1 MKTIHLTALLLLCA
15 FVTTADCKN
24 PPNTRDGNSLL
35 RECQVSLKIE
45 DGDVTGLDSVDASMD
60 DGYCVGLITGILD
73 THGILGQLEESLGGR
88 FKPYFCPSK
97 NQLAVTQAVR
107 IVVKYLR
114 ENPSQ
119 LHQPETMLAM
129 MALASS
135 FPCK

>member
-1 MKTIHLTALLLLCA
+1 MKIIPMTALLLFA
-15 FVTTADCKN
+15 ASVTTADCKN

-60 DGYCVGLITGILD
+60 DGYCVGLITGVLD

-97 NQLAVTQAVR
+97 NQLAVTQVR
-107 IVVKYLR
+107 IVKYLR